1 MLRFF
6 LLLFLSV
13 HYYLLYLF
21 LYSFVTIVYLIFFS
35 VAFATRPT
43 NRRRRLAAALRC
55 FCLLCCGC
63 CYFSAAVQFAL
74 LPREHFFGF
83 TAASASFH
91 CAALYNTL
99 IQREPIFNLT
109 FFVAV
114 LNFRPHAFTLTFVC
128 GGGTHRVAYTA
139 AAAVLPNGSNT
150 GRCCAAHNLRKFEI
164 NKGGTW
170 RRQSMEQQQQYQVEN
185 SCKIKQKIITKWNKH
200 FYVTISISISL
211 ALQPMSYCIL
221 CFPLDFRCLL
231 VFFWLTFVRLFTQV
245 HTYSDSSSST
255 HTTLKTHTHVHKGR
269 RAWIPKFLAASR
281 ERQRNGS
288 ARAPEREGGGRRESS
303 RVGERKRV
311 SASGAQSRFIS
322 TVFELRRCRRRCLL
336 LLAAACVCL
345 CLYLCYCC

>member
-1 MLRFF
+1 M
-6 LLLFLSV
+6 LLFLSV

-99 IQREPIFNLT
+99 IQREPFFNLT

-170 RRQSMEQQQQYQVEN
+170 ERRRQSMEQQQQQQQYQVGN
-185 SCKIKQKIITKWNKH
+185 SCKIKQKIPTKWNKH

-231 VFFWLTFVRLFTQV
+231 VFFLAYFCAAF
-245 HTYSDSSSST
+245 HTNA
-255 HTTLKTHTHVHKGR
+255 H
-269 RAWIPKFLAASR
+269 IQ
-281 ERQRNGS
+281 RQ
-288 ARAPEREGGGRRESS
+288 
-303 RVGERKRV
+303 
-311 SASGAQSRFIS
+311 
-322 TVFELRRCRRRCLL
+322 
-336 LLAAACVCL
+336 
-345 CLYLCYCC
+345 

>member
-1 MLRFF
+1 MLRFFF

-164 NKGGTW
+164 NKGETW
-170 RRQSMEQQQQYQVEN
+170 RREGNQWSNNNNNNNNIRLETVAKLNKKYQQDGIN
-185 SCKIKQKIITKWNKH
+185 
-200 FYVTISISISL
+200 
-211 ALQPMSYCIL
+211 
-221 CFPLDFRCLL
+221 
-231 VFFWLTFVRLFTQV
+231 
-245 HTYSDSSSST
+245 
-255 HTTLKTHTHVHKGR
+255 
-269 RAWIPKFLAASR
+269 
-281 ERQRNGS
+281 
-288 ARAPEREGGGRRESS
+288 
-303 RVGERKRV
+303 
-311 SASGAQSRFIS
+311 IS
-322 TVFELRRCRRRCLL
+322 TSLSLFLSLS
-336 LLAAACVCL
+336 L
-345 CLYLCYCC
+345 CSQ

>member
-1 MLRFF
+1 MF
-6 LLLFLSV
+6 LFV

-63 CYFSAAVQFAL
+63 CYFSAAAAVQFAL

-99 IQREPIFNLT
+99 IQREPFFNLT

-139 AAAVLPNGSNT
+139 AVLPNGSNT

-164 NKGGTW
+164 DKGGTW
-170 RRQSMEQQQQYQVEN
+170 RREGNQLSN
-185 SCKIKQKIITKWNKH
+185 NNNNIW
-200 FYVTISISISL
+200 
-211 ALQPMSYCIL
+211 
-221 CFPLDFRCLL
+221 
-231 VFFWLTFVRLFTQV
+231 
-245 HTYSDSSSST
+245 
-255 HTTLKTHTHVHKGR
+255 LKTVAKLTK
-269 RAWIPKFLAASR
+269 KY
-281 ERQRNGS
+281 QQNGIN
-288 ARAPEREGGGRRESS
+288 
-303 RVGERKRV
+303 
-311 SASGAQSRFIS
+311 IS
-322 TVFELRRCRRRCLL
+322 TSLPLSL
-336 LLAAACVCL
+336 SLSL
-345 CLYLCYCC
+345 CSQ

>member
-1 MLRFF
+1 M
-6 LLLFLSV
+6 LFLSV

-128 GGGTHRVAYTA
+128 GGGTNRVAYTA

-170 RRQSMEQQQQYQVEN
+170 ERRRQSMEQQQQQQYQVGN
-185 SCKIKQKIITKWNKH
+185 SCKIKQKIPTKWNKH
-200 FYVTISISISL
+200 FYATSSISISL
-211 ALQPMSYCIL
+211 ALQPMSYSIL

-231 VFFWLTFVRLFTQV
+231 VFFFGLLLCAFS
-245 HTYSDSSSST
+245 HKCT
-255 HTTLKTHTHVHKGR
+255 HTAT
-269 RAWIPKFLAASR
+269 
-281 ERQRNGS
+281 
-288 ARAPEREGGGRRESS
+288 
-303 RVGERKRV
+303 
-311 SASGAQSRFIS
+311 
-322 TVFELRRCRRRCLL
+322 
-336 LLAAACVCL
+336 
-345 CLYLCYCC
+345 

>member
-6 LLLFLSV
+6 FVVNFCSLLFVVFVFVFVCYYCLSYFFLCCFCDATDKPTAKISGCAALFLPALLRLLL
-13 HYYLLYLF
+13 
-21 LYSFVTIVYLIFFS
+21 
-35 VAFATRPT
+35 
-43 NRRRRLAAALRC
+43 
-55 FCLLCCGC
+55 LLCCC
-63 CYFSAAVQFAL
+63 SIRFAP
-74 LPREHFFGF
+74 PRAFFGF

-170 RRQSMEQQQQYQVEN
+170 ERRRQSMEQQQQQQYQVGN

-231 VFFWLTFVRLFTQV
+231 VFFLAYFCAPF
-245 HTYSDSSSST
+245 HTSA
-255 HTTLKTHTHVHKGR
+255 H
-269 RAWIPKFLAASR
+269 IQ
-281 ERQRNGS
+281 RQ
-288 ARAPEREGGGRRESS
+288 
-303 RVGERKRV
+303 
-311 SASGAQSRFIS
+311 
-322 TVFELRRCRRRCLL
+322 
-336 LLAAACVCL
+336 
-345 CLYLCYCC
+345 